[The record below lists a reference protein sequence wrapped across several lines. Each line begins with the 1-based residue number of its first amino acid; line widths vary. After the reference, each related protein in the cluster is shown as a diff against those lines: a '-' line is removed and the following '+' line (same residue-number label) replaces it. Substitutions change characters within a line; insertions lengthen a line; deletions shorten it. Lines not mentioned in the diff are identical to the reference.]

1 MTTVTDLH
9 PAARASWRLLADRIG
24 QEGDPRRRA
33 NLEVVARHVEEEV
46 RGDLDALMAT
56 LVAEP
61 RYTIWGASSSVGPQ
75 GHAEV
80 VAHYEAMFASGKSRL
95 EYEVT
100 RVTVDA
106 DSVVTDGVFRH
117 AYQGRSLAGRVVPA
131 EEVEADTWYLVEY
144 RCLVV
149 WPISP
154 DGLIEGEEIFSGE
167 PPRVVRALAPGE
179 YPHLGPV
186 DRA

>member
-1 MTTVTDLH
+1 MTTATDLH
-9 PAARASWRLLADRIG
+9 PAARASWRLLAERVA
-24 QEGDPRRRA
+24 QESHPRRRA

-46 RGDLDALMAT
+46 RGDIDALMAT
-56 LVAEP
+56 LVPEP
-61 RYTIWGASSSVGPQ
+61 VYTVWGASSSVGPR

-95 EYEVT
+95 EYQVA
-100 RVTVDA
+100 RVTADA

-117 AYQGRSLAGRVVPA
+117 AYRGSSLAGRVVPA
-131 EEVEADTWYLVEY
+131 EEVEPERWYLVEY

-154 DGLIEGEEIFSGE
+154 EGLIEGEEIFSGE
-167 PPRVVRALAPGE
+167 APRIVRALDPGE
-179 YPHLGPV
+179 CPHLGPV